1 MTVSEPARNWIASE
15 LSLAD
20 YNPRLVF
27 AAEISAFAAP
37 LS

>member
-1 MTVSEPARNWIASE
+1 MTVSEPARNWLTSE

-27 AAEISAFAAP
+27 AAEISAFPAQ